1 MSHKPFNILY
11 IQGVDRLGGSIE
23 SLLGLLKGLDKERF
37 NPVVLTSK
45 KSEFTRELKK
55 LNIDTEIIKMGMWR
69 KAKSFLRIPVSIFLI
84 QKLIRKKRIDLV
96 HSNTLWDNPY
106 GVVPANLRKI
116 PSVCHLRNTF
126 TKDKVKKYFLPR
138 ADIII
143 CVSDEIKRCI
153 GRQEG
158 ERAITIYNGVDIKR
172 FNDSV
177 NGGGI
182 RREFNIDEK
191 DFLIGVVGRVDRTKG
206 QKLLI
211 NSFASLAGK
220 YENIKLIIV
229 GESSMRERG
238 YYLGLRKY
246 CNTLKLN
253 KKAIF
258 TGHRKDIPE
267 ITAALDLAVFSS
279 LPSSNEGFGRS
290 IIEAMA
296 MKKPVIASDTG
307 GVPEVVADG
316 ITGELFLSG
325 DQQKLTE
332 AIERLMLDE
341 KRRFTMGEKGYM
353 RVIENFTIEKNVREI
368 EKIYLGLLK
377 TKNQT
382 K

>member
-1 MSHKPFNILY
+1 MPDRPYNILY
-11 IQGVDRLGGSIE
+11 IQGVTRPGGSIQ
-23 SLLGLLKGLDKERF
+23 SLLALLNGLDKEMF
-37 NPVVLTSK
+37 NPVVITAK
-45 KSEFTRELKK
+45 KSDLTRELDG
-55 LNIDTEIIKMGMWR
+55 LDVDTEIIKMGMWR
-69 KAKSFLRIPVSIFLI
+69 KGKSFLRIPVSIFLI
-84 QKLIRKKRIDLV
+84 QRLIRKKRIDLV

-106 GVVPANLRKI
+106 GVIPARRRKI

-126 TKDKVKKYFLPR
+126 TKDKVKKYYLPR
-138 ADIII
+138 ADAVI

-153 GRQEG
+153 GKQEG
-158 ERAITIYNGVDIKR
+158 ERAVTIYNGVDIKK

-177 NGGGI
+177 KGEEIRKKFGI
-182 RREFNIDEK
+182 GKN

-206 QKLLI
+206 QELLI
-211 NSFASLAGK
+211 EAFASLAGK
-220 YENIKLIIV
+220 YENIKLIVV
-229 GESSMRERG
+229 GGSSRKERR

-246 CNTLKLN
+246 SNTLKLN
-253 KKAIF
+253 KKVIF

-267 ITAALDLAVFSS
+267 ITAAIDLSVFPS
-279 LPSSNEGFGRS
+279 LPTSNEGFGRS

-316 ITGELFLSG
+316 VTGELFPAG
-325 DQQKLTE
+325 NQQKLTE

-353 RVIENFTIEKNVREI
+353 RVIENFTIERNIREI
-368 EKIYLGLLK
+368 EKVYLGLLK
-377 TKNQT
+377 TK